1 MELFDKLRLKS
12 KTSLNDTDLAAD
24 NEQTDKRNV
33 IISASIFV
41 SILLMW
47 SIFYLVTRPSAPPI
61 AMKAP
66 EFGAVVT
73 PDFGIKDT
81 QSALQ
86 SQQQEVTQLKS
97 DLEKMTRN
105 NASLKA
111 KFDDSIARMTDMLSR
126 AKTRSEEQMN
136 NMLDNMEIQMQEQA
150 VAFEQKAAQLAAAS
164 NSVRAPFGSNQYAT
178 GETPSSTGD
187 SESSTTGGM
196 ATPASLEP
204 LGIQTFTYQ
213 YPDNKTTTPY
223 KRTSENYVPSGSFVT
238 AVLTGAADANAGVNA
253 QGDTAP
259 ITFRTIHEGILP
271 NGKRSRLK
279 GCFVTAS
286 VYGEISS
293 NRGIARLNN
302 LSCIFNDKIKGE
314 EILDIPVQGTAFN
327 FGRNGI
333 RGTPVMRNGKIMQMA
348 GISGLFTGLG
358 NTAKNASSTQ
368 VTGPAGVVSSV
379 NPSQALMNM
388 GGSALENVGS
398 KMADY
403 YIKLAEQYH
412 PIIELN
418 PGAVVNLV
426 FLQGFPLDADKLADY
441 EAKLYGENA
450 TNNMTQTLMSTY
462 LNPLTMLPNQN
473 AAPTP
478 EPPAPAINPLI
489 GQLPDALR
497 AQAQQQ
503 YNAQAQ
509 SNPF

>member
-1 MELFDKLRLKS
+1 MGLFDKLTLKS

-24 NEQTDKRNV
+24 NEKTDKRN
-33 IISASIFV
+33 IIIASSIFV
-41 SILLMW
+41 AVLLMW
-47 SIFYLVTRPSAPPI
+47 AIFYLVTRPSAPPI
-61 AMKAP
+61 AVKAP

-97 DLEKMTRN
+97 DLEKMTRS
-105 NASLKA
+105 NASLKT
-111 KFDDSIARMTDMLSR
+111 KFDDSIARMTDMLAR
-126 AKTRSEEQMN
+126 AQTRSEEQMN
-136 NMLDNMEIQMQEQA
+136 AMLDDMEIQLQEQT
-150 VAFEQKAAQLAAAS
+150 VAFEQKAAQLAAS
-164 NSVRAPFGSNQYAT
+164 STVRAPFGSNQYAT
-178 GETPSSTGD
+178 GETPSSTSD
-187 SESSTTGGM
+187 SDGSGTM
-196 ATPASLEP
+196 ATPAPLDP
-204 LGIQTFTYQ
+204 LGIQTFSYQ
-213 YPDNKTTTPY
+213 YADTNISVPY

-238 AVLTGAADANAGVNA
+238 AVFTGAADANAGVNA

-302 LSCIFNDKIKGE
+302 LSCIFDDKIKGE

-358 NTAKNASSTQ
+358 DTAKNASSTQ

-379 NPSQALMNM
+379 NPSQALLNM

-412 PIIELN
+412 PIIELR

-441 EAKLYGENA
+441 EAKLYGENTA
-450 TNNMTQTLMSTY
+450 NGMTQTLMSTY
-462 LNPLTMLPNQN
+462 LNPLTMMPNPTTPPSTN
-473 AAPTP
+473 SAPP
-478 EPPAPAINPLI
+478 EQVMNPLLN
-489 GQLPDALR
+489 QLPEALR

-503 YNAQAQ
+503 YNNQSQ

>member
-1 MELFDKLRLKS
+1 MGLFDKLRLKS
-12 KTSLNDTDLAAD
+12 KTSLNDTDLASD
-24 NEQTDKRNV
+24 NENTDKRNV
-33 IISASIFV
+33 IIAASIFV

-61 AMKAP
+61 AVKAP

-86 SQQQEVTQLKS
+86 SQQQEVTKLRS
-97 DLEKMTRN
+97 DLEKMTRS
-105 NASLKA
+105 NASLQT
-111 KFDDSIARMTDMLSR
+111 KFDDSITRMTDMLAR
-126 AKTRSEEQMN
+126 AQTRSEEQMN
-136 NMLDNMEIQMQEQA
+136 TMLDDMEIQLQEQA
-150 VAFEQKAAQLAAAS
+150 TAFEQKAAQLAASAS
-164 NSVRAPFGSNQYAT
+164 NAVRAPFGSNQYAT
-178 GETPSSTGD
+178 GETPSSTSD
-187 SESSTTGGM
+187 SDSSGTM
-196 ATPASLEP
+196 ATPAPLEP
-204 LGIQTFTYQ
+204 LGIQTFSYQ
-213 YPDNKTTTPY
+213 YADTNISVPY

-302 LSCIFNDKIKGE
+302 LSCIFNDKEKGE

-358 NTAKNASSTQ
+358 DTAKNASSTQ

-412 PIIELN
+412 PIIELR

-441 EAKLYGENA
+441 EAKLYGENT
-450 TNNMTQTLMSTY
+450 TNGMTQTLMSTY
-462 LNPLTMLPNQN
+462 LNPLTMLPNQG
-473 AAPTP
+473 AVPTP
-478 EPPAPAINPLI
+478 EISAPAINPLI
-489 GQLPDALR
+489 GQLPEALR

>member
-1 MELFDKLRLKS
+1 
-12 KTSLNDTDLAAD
+12 
-24 NEQTDKRNV
+24 
-33 IISASIFV
+33 
-41 SILLMW
+41 
-47 SIFYLVTRPSAPPI
+47 
-61 AMKAP
+61 
-66 EFGAVVT
+66 
-73 PDFGIKDT
+73 
-81 QSALQ
+81 
-86 SQQQEVTQLKS
+86 
-97 DLEKMTRN
+97 
-105 NASLKA
+105 
-111 KFDDSIARMTDMLSR
+111 
-126 AKTRSEEQMN
+126 MN
-136 NMLDNMEIQMQEQA
+136 
-150 VAFEQKAAQLAAAS
+150 
-164 NSVRAPFGSNQYAT
+164 
-178 GETPSSTGD
+178 
-187 SESSTTGGM
+187 
-196 ATPASLEP
+196 
-204 LGIQTFTYQ
+204 
-213 YPDNKTTTPY
+213 
-223 KRTSENYVPSGSFVT
+223 
-238 AVLTGAADANAGVNA
+238 
-253 QGDTAP
+253 
-259 ITFRTIHEGILP
+259 GILP

-358 NTAKNASSTQ
+358 DTAKNASSTQ

-379 NPSQALMNM
+379 NPSQALLNM

-441 EAKLYGENA
+441 EAKLYGENTA
-450 TNNMTQTLMSTY
+450 NGMTQTLMSTY
-462 LNPLTMLPNQN
+462 LNPLTMLPNQG

-478 EPPAPAINPLI
+478 DTPTPAINPLI
-489 GQLPDALR
+489 GQLPEALR

-503 YNAQAQ
+503 YNNQSQ

>member
-1 MELFDKLRLKS
+1 MKFLEELRRKGKS
-12 KTSLNDTDLAAD
+12 SLNDLDVVSD
-24 NEQTDKRNV
+24 NKSTDKRNA
-33 IISASIFV
+33 IIMGAIFTLV
-41 SILLMW
+41 LLMW
-47 SIFYLVTRPSAPPI
+47 SIFYLVTRPAAPPT
-61 AMKAP
+61 AVKAP
-66 EFGAVVT
+66 EFGEVVT
-73 PDFGIKDT
+73 PDFGVKDT

-86 SQQQEVTQLKS
+86 SQQVEVAQLKDNLDS
-97 DLEKMTRN
+97 MTRSNAILEKKLEDTI
-105 NASLKA
+105 K
-111 KFDDSIARMTDMLSR
+111 RMSDMLNR
-126 AKTRSEEQMN
+126 AQTRSEERLKNVLDGMEAQM
-136 NMLDNMEIQMQEQA
+136 EEQA
-150 VAFEQKAAQLAAAS
+150 IAFEQRAAQLAS
-164 NSVRAPFGSNQYAT
+164 QTSGIRAPFGSNQFDNGTAAT
-178 GETPSSTGD
+178 
-187 SESSTTGGM
+187 STTSTKTEGSM
-196 ATPASLEP
+196 ATPAPLEP

-259 ITFRTIHEGILP
+259 ITFRTIHDGILP

-293 NRGIARLNN
+293 NRGITRLNN
-302 LSCIFNDKIKGE
+302 LSCIFNDKEKGE

-333 RGTPVMRNGKIMQMA
+333 RGTPVMRNGKIIQMA

-358 NTAKNASSTQ
+358 ETAKNASSTQ
-368 VTGPAGVVSSV
+368 VTAPAGVVSSV
-379 NPSQALMNM
+379 NPSQALMNI
-388 GGSALENVGS
+388 GGAALENVGS

-426 FLQGFPLDADKLADY
+426 FLQGFPLDADKLAEY

-450 TNNMTQTLMSTY
+450 ANNMTQTVMSTY
-462 LNPLTMLPNQN
+462 LNPLTMLPNPTTPPSTN
-473 AAPTP
+473 SAPP
-478 EPPAPAINPLI
+478 EQVMNPLLNK
-489 GQLPDALR
+489 LPESLR

-503 YNAQAQ
+503 YNAQTQA
-509 SNPF
+509 NPF